1 MPSYKILGRETG
13 RQSVREARVVMV
25 RALAVLFGGFL
36 VCAGVLALVDERPV
50 SLEQRVVDG
59 IWNAANTI
67 TTLGDLTPD
76 LTDRQKLVMIVAM
89 LSLTVAGTYA
99 LPSLTGLLAGA
110 DAVTYRENRRSRRML
125 DRLTRHMIVVGYG
138 PIGELVADTFRQ
150 TGSQVVVI
158 ESDAEAVARAS
169 ARRHLVVQGAA
180 NVEETLHVA
189 RVADAEG
196 MIVTIEP
203 VDQKLSICLMGRAL
217 NPDLYLVA
225 LSHSDQARNWL
236 TRAGASEVVMVDQLV
251 ANALLDHFLRK
262 FPSAEAGEG
271 GHATTRAV
279 G

>member
-1 MPSYKILGRETG
+1 MPSYKVLERETG
-13 RQSVREARVVMV
+13 RQSVREARTVMARALVVM
-25 RALAVLFGGFL
+25 FGGLL
-36 VCAGVLALVDERPV
+36 VCGGVLMLVDDRPV
-50 SLEQRVVDG
+50 SFEQRLLDG

-67 TTLGDLTPD
+67 TTLGALTAD
-76 LTDRQKLVMIVAM
+76 LTDRQKLVMIAAM
-89 LSLTVAGTYA
+89 LSLTVAGAYA
-99 LPSLTGLLAGA
+99 LTSLTGLLAAA
-110 DAVTYRENRRSRRML
+110 DAVVYRENRRSRRML
-125 DRLTRHMIVVGYG
+125 ERLTHHVIVVGYG

-169 ARRHLVVQGAA
+169 AKRHLVVQGAA
-180 NVEETLHVA
+180 NAEETLHAA
-189 RVADAEG
+189 RIADAEG
-196 MIVTIEP
+196 MIVAIDQ

-225 LSHSDQARNWL
+225 LGHSDQARNWL